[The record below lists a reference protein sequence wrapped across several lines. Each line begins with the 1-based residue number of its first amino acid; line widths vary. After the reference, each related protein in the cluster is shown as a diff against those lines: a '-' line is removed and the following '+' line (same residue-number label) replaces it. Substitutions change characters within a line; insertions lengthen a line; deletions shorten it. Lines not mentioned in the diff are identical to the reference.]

1 MYWNDFNTFSC
12 FLLYI
17 LYYLVYNTN
26 EILQKFNIIT
36 ITLKSYYNYVKCIDI
51 LAENYKIDVYHNRGT
66 MRVISGSARGTK
78 LNSINSISTRPTLDR
93 VKESLFNILQNKIQD
108 SIILDLFAGSGA
120 IAIEFLSRGAQ
131 KAYLCEKNH
140 LATQMI
146 YSNLEKTKLT
156 SKAVIIGKDY
166 QKTLQ
171 ILQQEKVKFDIVYID
186 PPYQANIAVK
196 ALQMILSLNL
206 LKEKGIL
213 IIETDDEKRELLEL
227 EKLEVQVVDIRKYG
241 RVSLIFLT

>member
-1 MYWNDFNTFSC
+1 M
-12 FLLYI
+12 
-17 LYYLVYNTN
+17 YNTN
-26 EILQKFNIIT
+26 EILQEFNIIT
-36 ITLKSYYNYVKCIDI
+36 IALKSYYNYVKNIDI

-66 MRVISGSARGTK
+66 MRVISGSARGTR
-78 LNSINSISTRPTLDR
+78 LNSIDAISTRPTLDR
-93 VKESLFNILQNKIQD
+93 VKESLFNILQPKIQD

-140 LATQMI
+140 LATKMI
-146 YSNLEKTKLT
+146 YYNLEKTKLA
-156 SKAVIIGKDY
+156 SKAIVICKDY
-166 QKTLQ
+166 QKALKTM
-171 ILQQEKVKFDIVYID
+171 QQEGIQFDFIYID
-186 PPYQANIAVK
+186 PPYKADVAVK
-196 ALQMILSLNL
+196 SAQMILSLNL
-206 LKEKGIL
+206 LKEKGNL